1 MNIGVGIPGG
11 EVVAEVGEDM
21 IVTSPEEGKE
31 IIVVEAGASVE
42 ALIITRNVEEANMM
56 MKGVVEVGLMEVR
69 PLLVVA
75 LVLGG
80 APLHAGPHHL
90 GVAVQTD
97 AMAKQALLLQRVSHH
112 AVVDVLVLVAHLLVL
127 MLMNEGAVYHVMH
140 LLPVV
145 CLPYRTQ
152 LWPVAIPERTFQSSV
167 NVTTSLLIARIVCS

>member
-56 MKGVVEVGLMEVR
+56 MKGVVEVGLMEGILLLLFKFLHVQLMKCCLMLCGCSEVR

-127 MLMNEGAVYHVMH
+127 MLM
-140 LLPVV
+140 
-145 CLPYRTQ
+145 
-152 LWPVAIPERTFQSSV
+152 
-167 NVTTSLLIARIVCS
+167 